1 MIYVKFIV
9 STEYCGTENEI
20 FLAYEDGTPESSIE
34 IDFLERAREN
44 AENYEYLVTGW
55 NDENYEEDEEEER
68 QEDLK
73 QYYENAEDYYSN
85 WEYITEEEY
94 KEGTE

>member
-34 IDFLERAREN
+34 IDFLERVRES
-44 AENYEYLVTGW
+44 A
-55 NDENYEEDEEEER
+55 DS
-68 QEDLK
+68 
-73 QYYENAEDYYSN
+73 YSS

>member
-34 IDFLERAREN
+34 IDFLERVREN
-44 AENYEYLVTGW
+44 AESYEYLVTGW
-55 NDENYEEDEEEER
+55 DDENYNEDEEEEK
-68 QEDLK
+68 QEDLEW
-73 QYYENAEDYYSN
+73 YYESADTCSN

-94 KEGTE
+94 REGTE